1 MSRSFPLPPP
11 PQTGYKPIMLH
22 PEHEKRLLQHRNN
35 ADHTDPWATD
45 FDEAVRKLGRLAL
58 RRGQF
63 DPADYLAL
71 GDMCAHLSLNE
82 DQLLVLY
89 VGKTL
94 AAYRRVRQQAR
105 AYEERNTA
113 EQAIA
118 AYIRWITEVAC
129 KVTSM
134 RNIAV

>member
-1 MSRSFPLPPP
+1 MSKSFPLPPP

-22 PEHEKRLLQHRNN
+22 LEHEKRLLQHRNS
-35 ADHTDPWATD
+35 ADLSDPFVLDA
-45 FDEAVRKLGRLAL
+45 DEHVRRLGKLAL
-58 RRGQF
+58 RRGEF

-71 GDMCAHLSLNE
+71 GDMCANLSLNE
-82 DQLLVLY
+82 DQLLILY

-105 AYEERNTA
+105 AFEERNTA

-118 AYIRWITEVAC
+118 AYIRWIMDIAC
-129 KVTSM
+129 KASNM
-134 RNIAV
+134 RNI